1 MVMNMQLSGHLD
13 LPVWVIKVAEIG
25 AFFLAAWIAHRLAS
39 RFAKR
44 LVGLGRFARQSQRPR
59 LERQLT
65 LQGLFSSAISV
76 LAMLIATLASV
87 GLFVRTDTLV
97 WMVGLFSAA
106 FGLGARPLV
115 NDLLSGISFIFEDSF
130 MVGEKVELL
139 GVEGVVEAVN
149 LRTTLIRAPSG
160 ELYIVPNGEIRLV
173 RNFSRGRF
181 STVHV
186 RLKLRAVDLDQ
197 ALTLLEIMGED
208 AVSLLPNLL
217 EPWQVRSES
226 ETIGQLAEL
235 SLIARARFGQAAEM
249 RPRLL
254 SFVQQQLAENNIDL
268 VD

>member
-1 MVMNMQLSGHLD
+1 MQLLGIPD
-13 LPVWVIKVAEIG
+13 LPPWASNILSIG
-25 AFFLAAWIAHRLAS
+25 TFYLAAWIAHRLAP
-39 RFAKR
+39 RLANR
-44 LVGLGRFARQSQRPR
+44 LVRLGRFARRAYHPR

-65 LQGLFSSAISV
+65 LQGLFSSAMSI
-76 LAMLIATLASV
+76 LAMLIATLATV

-130 MVGEKVELL
+130 MVGEKVEML
-139 GVEGVVEAVN
+139 GVEGAVEMVN

-186 RLKLRAVDLDQ
+186 RLKLRAKDLDQ
-197 ALTLLEIMGED
+197 ALTLLETMGQD

-217 EPWQVRSES
+217 EPWQVLSES
-226 ETIGQLAEL
+226 GMIGQQTEL
-235 SLIARARFGQAAEM
+235 SLVAKARFGQAAEM

-254 SFVQQQLAENNIDL
+254 SLVQSGLTENDIDL